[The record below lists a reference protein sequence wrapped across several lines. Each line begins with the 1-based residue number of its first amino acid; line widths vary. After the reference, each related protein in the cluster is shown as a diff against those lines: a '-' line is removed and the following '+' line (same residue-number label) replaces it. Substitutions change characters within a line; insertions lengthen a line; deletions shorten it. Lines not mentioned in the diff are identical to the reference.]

1 MLIDHPAR
9 FWGRGACMRL
19 FRFGVLP
26 LLFFTAVSALAA
38 VNGSVAGL
46 VKDASGA
53 VVPRANVKAVN
64 VETNVTSTTVTDN
77 VGSYAFLSLPVGH
90 YRLEV
95 TAAGFQRY
103 EQTDVTL
110 NTNDELRFD

>member
-1 MLIDHPAR
+1 
-9 FWGRGACMRL
+9 MRRL
-19 FRFGVLP
+19 RSGVLP
-26 LLFFTAVSALAA
+26 LFFFTAASVWVR
-38 VNGSVAGL
+38 VNASVAGL

-53 VVPRANVKAVN
+53 VVPRADVKAVN

-77 VGSYAFLSLPVGH
+77 VGFYAFLSLPVGH

-95 TAAGFQRY
+95 DGRRLPHY

-110 NTNDELRFD
+110 NTNDE